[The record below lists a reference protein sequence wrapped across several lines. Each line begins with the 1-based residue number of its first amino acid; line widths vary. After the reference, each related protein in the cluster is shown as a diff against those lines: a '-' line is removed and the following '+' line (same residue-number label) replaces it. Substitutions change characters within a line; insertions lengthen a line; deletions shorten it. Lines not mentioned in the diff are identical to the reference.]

1 MIYCSSTVP
10 GLIHIY
16 IQLHFILL
24 QNVIQFN
31 IIWCRCRCQFR
42 LFLARRFGGFDV
54 APAANAVPHTP
65 IQLQAQPGIVYS
77 RTDGQQ
83 KKKRKK
89 NRPKESGTG
98 ERESEIIR
106 LLLLLLLIF
115 IGVTY
120 FKRLPGSLFLPPH
133 FVQIY

>member
-31 IIWCRCRCQFR
+31 IIWCRCRCRCQFR

-83 KKKRKK
+83 KKKKK
-89 NRPKESGTG
+89 EKTKRIGHG
-98 ERESEIIR
+98 RESEIIR